1 MNQMNGKDTY
11 MENFEAL
18 MISKE
23 GEGQKV
29 EWQRMSLAD
38 LMEGDVTVR
47 VTHTTINYKDG
58 LAITGRAPI
67 IRRYPMIPGI
77 DLAGVV
83 AASSHPEFRPG
94 DEVLAT
100 GWGLG
105 ENHYGGYAGYARLSG
120 DWLVP
125 VPAGFSPAI
134 AMAIGTAGFTAMS
147 SVLALEAHG
156 VTPERG
162 PVLVTGAAGGVGSMA
177 TAILSR
183 LGFKVVAATGRMEE
197 REYLE
202 SLGASELIDRSELT
216 GPAKP
221 LWREQWAGAIDTA
234 GSNVLANV
242 LSQIKY
248 GGTVAACG
256 LAAGMDLPTSVA
268 PFILRGVTLAGISS
282 VMAPKARRLEAWAR
296 LERDLDTEKL
306 KAMTTTRQLRDVV
319 WLAPDILAGKV
330 RGRVVLVVS

>member
-1 MNQMNGKDTY
+1 
-11 MENFEAL
+11 MESFEAL

-29 EWQRMSLAD
+29 EWRRMALDD

-58 LAITGRAPI
+58 LAITGKSPI

-83 AASSHPEFRPG
+83 AASTNPDFRPG
-94 DEVLAT
+94 DRVLAT

-105 ENHYGGYAGYARLSG
+105 ENHFGGYAGFARLRG
-120 DWLVP
+120 EWLVP
-125 VPAGFSPAI
+125 MPAGFTTAN
-134 AMAIGTAGFTAMS
+134 AMAIGTAGFTAMC

-162 PVLVTGAAGGVGSMA
+162 SVLVTGASGGVGGVA
-177 TAILSR
+177 IAILSR
-183 LGFKVVAATGRMEE
+183 LGYRVVAATGRMGE

-202 SLGASELIDRSELT
+202 GLGAIELIDRAELT

-221 LWREQWAGAIDTA
+221 LWREEWAGAIDTA
-234 GSNVLANV
+234 GGDILANV
-242 LSQIKY
+242 LSRIKY
-248 GGTVAACG
+248 RGTVAACG
-256 LAAGMDLPTSVA
+256 LAAGMELATTVA

-282 VMAPKARRLEAWAR
+282 VMAPRELRLEAWAR
-296 LERDLDTEKL
+296 LERDLDLKKL
-306 KAMTTTRQLRDVV
+306 ESMTTTRPLRDVQE
-319 WLAPDILAGKV
+319 LAEEILAGRV
-330 RGRVVLVVS
+330 RGRVVLEVAG